1 MSTSGR
7 DDGRMS
13 ESLSEDVPAA
23 IRAFV
28 DATNAGD
35 PDAFVAAFTEDAFL
49 SDSGREFVGHDGV
62 AAWDRS
68 DNIGQRSHFEVLG
81 VKPGIGD
88 QQFIATVMVT
98 GDGYTGTSDLEFT
111 LRGRRVTRLVIA
123 P

>member
-35 PDAFVAAFTEDAFL
+35 SEAFVAAFTEDAFL
-49 SDSGREFVGHDGV
+49 SDSGREFVGHEGV

-68 DNIGQRSHFEVLG
+68 DNIGQRTHFDLLG

-88 QQFIATVMVT
+88 QQLIVTVLVS
-98 GDGYTGTSDLEFT
+98 GDGFTGTSDLECT
-111 LRGRRVTRLVIA
+111 IRGHRVTRLVIA

>member
-35 PDAFVAAFTEDAFL
+35 SEAFVAAFTEDAFL
-49 SDSGREFVGHDGV
+49 SDSGREFVGHEGV
-62 AAWDRS
+62 AAWDQS
-68 DNIGQRSHFEVLG
+68 DNIGQRTHFDLLG

-88 QQFIATVMVT
+88 QQLIATVLIS
-98 GDGYTGTSDLEFT
+98 GDGFTGTSDLEFT
-111 LRGRRVTRLVIA
+111 VRGHRVTRLVIA